1 MRGGD
6 LLSHNQRNCIL
17 TIAIMSGL
25 IVLIIVSIIAG
36 IMLRELSFDVAR
48 ANPELTHLR
57 IPVLV
62 ICYVLISIFIVNL
75 ILAEFL
81 LKRILMNSI
90 FTESS
95 VRFLK
100 AISCLFMLGILPL
113 AALFIITELN
123 VSGSI
128 TQIYVILTA
137 VLYLTAGL
145 IFRLWAN
152 LIRDASYFKQEVD
165 MTV

>member
-1 MRGGD
+1 M
-6 LLSHNQRNCIL
+6 SHNQRNCIL

-25 IVLIIVSIIAG
+25 IVLIIVSIIAC

>member
-1 MRGGD
+1 
-6 LLSHNQRNCIL
+6 LSHNQRNCIL

-48 ANPELTHLR
+48 ANPELTYLR

-100 AISCLFMLGILPL
+100 AISYLFMLGILPL

-128 TQIYVILTA
+128 TQIYVILSA

>member
-1 MRGGD
+1 
-6 LLSHNQRNCIL
+6 
-17 TIAIMSGL
+17 MSGL

-128 TQIYVILTA
+128 TQIYVILTS

>member
-1 MRGGD
+1 
-6 LLSHNQRNCIL
+6 
-17 TIAIMSGL
+17 MSGL

-36 IMLRELSFDVAR
+36 IMLRELSFDLAR
-48 ANPELTHLR
+48 ANPELTYLR

-62 ICYVLISIFIVNL
+62 ICYVLICIFIVNL

>member
-1 MRGGD
+1 M
-6 LLSHNQRNCIL
+6 SHNQRNCIL

-128 TQIYVILTA
+128 TQIYVILSA

>member
-1 MRGGD
+1 
-6 LLSHNQRNCIL
+6 
-17 TIAIMSGL
+17 MSGL

-128 TQIYVILTA
+128 TQIYVILSA

>member
-1 MRGGD
+1 M
-6 LLSHNQRNCIL
+6 SHNQRNCIL

>member
-1 MRGGD
+1 
-6 LLSHNQRNCIL
+6 
-17 TIAIMSGL
+17 MSGL

-62 ICYVLISIFIVNL
+62 ICYVLICIFIVNL

>member
-1 MRGGD
+1 
-6 LLSHNQRNCIL
+6 
-17 TIAIMSGL
+17 MSGL

-48 ANPELTHLR
+48 ANPELTYLR

-128 TQIYVILTA
+128 TQIYVILSA

>member
-1 MRGGD
+1 M
-6 LLSHNQRNCIL
+6 SHNQRNCIL

-48 ANPELTHLR
+48 ANPELTYLR

>member
-1 MRGGD
+1 
-6 LLSHNQRNCIL
+6 
-17 TIAIMSGL
+17 MSGL

>member
-1 MRGGD
+1 M
-6 LLSHNQRNCIL
+6 SHNQRNCIL

-100 AISCLFMLGILPL
+100 AISCFFMLGILPL

>member
-1 MRGGD
+1 
-6 LLSHNQRNCIL
+6 
-17 TIAIMSGL
+17 MSGL

-48 ANPELTHLR
+48 ANPELTYLR
-57 IPVLV
+57 ISVLV

-128 TQIYVILTA
+128 TQIYVILSA

>member
-1 MRGGD
+1 
-6 LLSHNQRNCIL
+6 
-17 TIAIMSGL
+17 MSGL

-145 IFRLWAN
+145 IFRLG
-152 LIRDASYFKQEVD
+152 L
-165 MTV
+165 T